1 MTMSEYLEPYSV
13 QMSFRGEIA
22 DPIDFTRTLLG
33 GIAMLCDQAGAS
45 LIGHIKCY
53 AHTPLADFH
62 CNLTSLRTGCRCS
75 LDSAR
80 PTDGIDLDLVVLV
93 YGLNRDTLA
102 DLATRQAVTTSREA
116 GVDCMTVREARGQ
129 HHEHA

>member
-1 MTMSEYLEPYSV
+1 
-13 QMSFRGEIA
+13 
-22 DPIDFTRTLLG
+22 
-33 GIAMLCDQAGAS
+33 MLCDQAGAS
-45 LIGHIKCY
+45 LIGRVSATHIRLSR
-53 AHTPLADFH
+53 TFH

-80 PTDGIDLDLVVLV
+80 PTEGIDLDLVVLV
-93 YGLNRDTLA
+93 YGLNRDTVA